1 MVEGMGASMAFFD
14 GLTEAQERELRTIM
28 QRRRFER
35 GEVVFHE
42 GDPGASL
49 HIIESGWFLV
59 HTATGTGER
68 VGMTIEGPGDV
79 FGEMSL
85 LASDGLRTATIRALR
100 PAETMALDREH
111 FDRLRNEVTWVD
123 RFLIGLL
130 VQRVDRLTRQLGET
144 AWLPAEKRV
153 ARQLQRLVDAFDP
166 EPIYLKQEEIAQLAQ
181 TTRPT
186 VSSVLGQLAK
196 AGIVRTRRGSVE
208 VIDRRGLTERA

>member
-1 MVEGMGASMAFFD
+1 MGASLSFFE
-14 GLTEAQERELRTIM
+14 GLTDEQERELRTVM
-28 QRRRFER
+28 QRRRFDR

-59 HTATGTGER
+59 HTVTGTGER
-68 VGMTIEGPGDV
+68 VGMTIEGPGEV
-79 FGEMSL
+79 FGEMSM
-85 LASDGLRTATIRALR
+85 LAPGGRRTATIRALR
-100 PAETMALDREH
+100 QSVTMSLDSEH
-111 FDRLRNEVTWVD
+111 FHRLRDDVSWVD
-123 RFLIGLL
+123 RFLIDLL
-130 VQRVDRLTRQLGET
+130 ARRVDRLTHQLAET

-153 ARQLQRLVDAFDP
+153 ARQLQRLVDAFEP

-186 VSSVLGQLAK
+186 VSSVLGQLGK

-208 VIDRRGLTERA
+208 VTDRRGLDERA

>member
-1 MVEGMGASMAFFD
+1 MGAPMSFFD
-14 GLTEAQERELRTIM
+14 GLTSDQERELRTVM
-28 QRRRFER
+28 QRRRFDR

-79 FGEMSL
+79 FGEMSM
-85 LASDGLRTATIRALR
+85 LAPDGRRTATIRALR
-100 PAETMALDREH
+100 QSETMSLDSEH
-111 FDRLRNEVTWVD
+111 FHRLRDDVSWVD
-123 RFLIGLL
+123 RFLIDLL
-130 VQRVDRLTRQLGET
+130 ARRVDRLTHQLAET

-153 ARQLQRLVDAFDP
+153 ARQLQRLVDVFHP

-196 AGIVRTRRGSVE
+196 TGIVRTRRGSVE
-208 VIDRRGLTERA
+208 VTDRNGLKARA